1 VNYPET
7 KDFGVV
13 HLRYI
18 SVTKKSLAMKKLF
31 IFLLCA
37 ATIVACDKEDKWRN
51 GTLAI
56 NVRENVTTKADE
68 HLTPAQIVRKAWVIR
83 WSNGRDA
90 LYITRG
96 FTDEQR
102 DTVNNKLLMLSTD
115 VISDI
120 GELKDGDG
128 DFINSQDIRIV
139 DSTDVVIAYIPTTVV
154 RKVRSSIIDAYNR
167 NDYDEVY
174 DIFNDAF
181 VAVPISQSE
190 YDALVERGEQ

>member
-1 VNYPET
+1 
-7 KDFGVV
+7 
-13 HLRYI
+13 
-18 SVTKKSLAMKKLF
+18 MKKLF

-37 ATIVACDKEDKWRN
+37 AAIAGCNKENKWRN
-51 GTLAI
+51 DTLAI
-56 NVRENVTTKADE
+56 NVRESLDTRADK

-139 DSTDVVIAYIPTTVV
+139 DSSDVVIAYIPTATV

>member
-1 VNYPET
+1 MM
-7 KDFGVV
+7 
-13 HLRYI
+13 LI
-18 SVTKKSLAMKKLF
+18 
-31 IFLLCA
+31 CA
-37 ATIVACDKEDKWRN
+37 AAIATVACNKENKWRN

-56 NVRENVTTKADE
+56 NVRENVATKADE
-68 HLTPAQIVRKAWVIR
+68 HLTPAQIVRKAWVIV
-83 WSNGRDA
+83 WSNGRNA
-90 LYITRG
+90 RNITRG
-96 FTDEQR
+96 FNEEQR
-102 DTVNNKLLMLSTD
+102 DTINNKLLMLSTD

-139 DSTDVVIAYIPTTVV
+139 DSTDVVIAYIPTTAV

>member
-1 VNYPET
+1 MM
-7 KDFGVV
+7 
-13 HLRYI
+13 LI
-18 SVTKKSLAMKKLF
+18 
-31 IFLLCA
+31 CA
-37 ATIVACDKEDKWRN
+37 AAIATVACNKENKWRN

-68 HLTPAQIVRKAWVIR
+68 HLTPAQIVRKAWVIV
-83 WSNGRDA
+83 WSNGRNA
-90 LYITRG
+90 RNITRG
-96 FTDEQR
+96 FNEEQR

-139 DSTDVVIAYIPTTVV
+139 DSSDVVIAYIPTTAV

>member
-1 VNYPET
+1 M
-7 KDFGVV
+7 
-13 HLRYI
+13 LI
-18 SVTKKSLAMKKLF
+18 
-31 IFLLCA
+31 CA
-37 ATIVACDKEDKWRN
+37 AAIATVACNKENKWRN

-56 NVRENVTTKADE
+56 NVRENVATKADE
-68 HLTPAQIVRKAWVIR
+68 HLTPAQIVRKAWVIV
-83 WSNGRDA
+83 WSNGRNA
-90 LYITRG
+90 RNITRG
-96 FTDEQR
+96 FNEEQR
-102 DTVNNKLLMLSTD
+102 DTINNKLLMLSTD

-139 DSTDVVIAYIPTTVV
+139 DSTDVVIAYIPTTAV

>member
-1 VNYPET
+1 MRR
-7 KDFGVV
+7 F
-13 HLRYI
+13 LI
-18 SVTKKSLAMKKLF
+18 
-31 IFLLCA
+31 LLCLVA
-37 ATIVACDKEDKWRN
+37 VSTAFASCGKVNKWSERTID
-51 GTLAI
+51 I

-68 HLTPAQIVRKAWVIR
+68 HLTPAQIVRKAWVIV
-83 WSNGRDA
+83 WSNGRNA
-90 LYITRG
+90 RNITRG
-96 FTDEQR
+96 FNEEQR

-139 DSTDVVIAYIPTTVV
+139 DSTDVVIAYIPTTAV

>member
-1 VNYPET
+1 MRRILILLS
-7 KDFGVV
+7 VV
-13 HLRYI
+13 A
-18 SVTKKSLAMKKLF
+18 V
-31 IFLLCA
+31 
-37 ATIVACDKEDKWRN
+37 ATAFASCGKGDKWRN

-56 NVRENVTTKADE
+56 NVRESVATKADG
-68 HLTPAQIVRKAWVIR
+68 HLTPAQIVKKAWVIV
-83 WSNGRDA
+83 WSNGDDA
-90 LYITRG
+90 LNITRG

-139 DSTDVVIAYIPTTVV
+139 DSTDVVIAYIPTTAV

>member
-1 VNYPET
+1 MM
-7 KDFGVV
+7 
-13 HLRYI
+13 LI
-18 SVTKKSLAMKKLF
+18 
-31 IFLLCA
+31 CA
-37 ATIVACDKEDKWRN
+37 AAIATVACDKENKWRN

-56 NVRENVTTKADE
+56 NVRENVATKADE
-68 HLTPAQIVRKAWVIR
+68 HLTPAQIVKKAWVIV
-83 WSNGRDA
+83 WSNGDDA
-90 LYITRG
+90 LNITRG
-96 FTDEQR
+96 FNEQQR
-102 DTVNNKLLMLSTD
+102 DTVHNKLLMLSTD

-120 GELKDGDG
+120 GELKDGKY

-139 DSTDVVIAYIPTTVV
+139 DSTDVVIAYIPTTTV